1 MGKRNPVFTILTAMF
16 AAVYAVSVYL
26 LTPISFLPFQVRV
39 ADALLPLAIL
49 FGWPAIIGLSIGA
62 FVANLFG
69 PLGVVDIAGGA
80 LANFIAT
87 FLAWRIS
94 RNKGRF
100 WKLIGVAEE
109 IAAVT
114 LIVGTYLSYVL
125 AQPLLLVWIGVLLGS
140 ILAIGVLGSALL
152 FALSTTGALNLL
164 RSHGLT
170 RETLTSKREER

>member
-1 MGKRNPVFTILTAMF
+1 MSKRNPISAILTAMF
-16 AAVYAVSVYL
+16 AAVYAVGVYL

-62 FVANLFG
+62 FVANFFG
-69 PLGVVDIAGGA
+69 PLGVVDIVGGA

-109 IAAVT
+109 IADGYADCRN
-114 LIVGTYLSYVL
+114 LSELRARTTFAASLDRGSIGKHHSHRRAGFNASVRALKRRRIEL
-125 AQPLLLVWIGVLLGS
+125 AQIARTNS
-140 ILAIGVLGSALL
+140 
-152 FALSTTGALNLL
+152 
-164 RSHGLT
+164 
-170 RETLTSKREER
+170 

>member
-1 MGKRNPVFTILTAMF
+1 MSNRNPISAILTAMF

-62 FVANLFG
+62 FAANLIG

-87 FLAWRIS
+87 FVAWRIS
-94 RNKGRF
+94 RNKGRH
-100 WKLIGVAEE
+100 WKLIGVVQE
-109 IAAVT
+109 IATVT

-125 AQPLLLVWIGVLLGS
+125 AQPLLLVLFGVLLGS

-152 FALSTTGALNLL
+152 FALSSEGASNML
-164 RSHGLT
+164 RSLK
-170 RETLTSKREER
+170 LAPERPPPRKAE

>member
-1 MGKRNPVFTILTAMF
+1 MGKRNPISAILTAMF
-16 AAVYAVSVYL
+16 AAIYAVGVYF

-62 FVANLFG
+62 FVANFFG
-69 PLGVVDIAGGA
+69 PLGVVDIVGGA

-94 RNKGRF
+94 RNRGRF

-109 IAAVT
+109 IATVT

-140 ILAIGVLGSALL
+140 IIAIGVLGSTLL
-152 FALSTTGALNLL
+152 FALSSEGALNLL

-170 RETLTSKREER
+170 VERLASKRAES